1 MNAATQICERHT
13 NCSLNQQTHPRAVH
27 FFSWRAFLVPPGSS
41 VASFLDQFRQF
52 FSSHLQFFLPS
63 VNSFWSHCR
72 QFLVPPSIMADTFL
86 CQKKF
91 EFSLSAFGQYKQ
103 EGIFLFKL
111 KSFENGVVEKK
122 LTVWREDCVFCVS
135 QISFQNVVYRNKC
148 QIWVLTK
155 RTNNWQNKHMYVPS
169 SKYCLKLSKMRSKTD
184 HWAAE
189 ELNSWQKAKSGK
201 QTNTP
206 HIRPPVSN

>member
-1 MNAATQICERHT
+1 MIESWFMTLIGVHLILSLQNECCHTDLWKTHT

-52 FSSHLQFFLPS
+52 FCSHLYFFLLS

-91 EFSLSAFGQYKQ
+91 ELSLSASGRYKQ
-103 EGIFLFKL
+103 EGISLFEL
-111 KSFENGVVEKK
+111 KS
-122 LTVWREDCVFCVS
+122 LLRMVWLRKDSNCGERIVSSVF
-135 QISFQNVVYRNKC
+135 
-148 QIWVLTK
+148 
-155 RTNNWQNKHMYVPS
+155 H
-169 SKYCLKLSKMRSKTD
+169 KYHLK
-184 HWAAE
+184 
-189 ELNSWQKAKSGK
+189 
-201 QTNTP
+201 
-206 HIRPPVSN
+206 I